1 MKEASEEAVAASQE
15 AQPVIEEV
23 KKGLEEVSKET
34 DAALK
39 RVKPDLPEKEHFSL
53 LKENIRIKK
62 KIRGHLERLNG
73 ANNRLRDARRKF
85 NGQRAAFPKIE
96 YKADKK
102 DEVDRMLGDW
112 INQHGCPIKIRR
124 LGGGFYMFGEKKIF
138 AKIINGKLVIR
149 VGGGYM
155 NIDEFM
161 KHYGMQE
168 YLRQQR
174 MEEEKAAAD
183 LEFDDIMNQHQG
195 DTTPN
200 SGGGKTP
207 GRSKCVFYNVC
218 RECSDEHGGR

>member
-1 MKEASEEAVAASQE
+1 
-15 AQPVIEEV
+15 
-23 KKGLEEVSKET
+23 
-34 DAALK
+34 
-39 RVKPDLPEKEHFSL
+39 
-53 LKENIRIKK
+53 
-62 KIRGHLERLNG
+62 
-73 ANNRLRDARRKF
+73 
-85 NGQRAAFPKIE
+85 
-96 YKADKK
+96 
-102 DEVDRMLGDW
+102 
-112 INQHGCPIKIRR
+112 
-124 LGGGFYMFGEKKIF
+124 MFGEKKIF

-195 DTTPN
+195 DTTPT

-207 GRSKCVFYNVC
+207 GRSKCVFYNIC